1 MTPTEYTVTPCYEP
15 TLKIQHPLPAMLNIR
30 LIRGQ
35 EFVRGD
41 QQGVLDLAASRK
53 ALCDLLAAGTEG
65 AGTEP
70 GAHDLLFDVR
80 DADIDMPLKE
90 IWELLGELET
100 CDPGFKGQLALLA
113 DWDNTFDR
121 MQFFEASSSNFG
133 IASKAFLDFEEAVG
147 WLWESRSIAGDA
159 NDLGSA

>member
-1 MTPTEYTVTPCYEP
+1 MGCE
-15 TLKIQHPLPAMLNIR
+15 R
-30 LIRGQ
+30 LQWAANQNPNR
-35 EFVRGD
+35 FS
-41 QQGVLDLAASRK
+41 AASRK

-159 NDLGSA
+159 NDPGSAQARS